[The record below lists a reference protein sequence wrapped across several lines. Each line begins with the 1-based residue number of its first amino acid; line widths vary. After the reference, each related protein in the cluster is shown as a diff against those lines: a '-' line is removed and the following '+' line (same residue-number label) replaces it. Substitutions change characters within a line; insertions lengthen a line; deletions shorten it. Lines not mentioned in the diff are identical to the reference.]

1 MARRLLLVSTSTV
14 FGTGYLDH
22 AEAAMRALFAG
33 VGRVLFVPWALH
45 DLDAYA
51 DKARERF
58 ARMGLGLDSI
68 HAALDP
74 REAVETAKAF
84 FIGGGNTFRLL
95 RRLQDEGLI
104 EAIRRRVDAGVPYA
118 GTSAGSNVATV
129 SIHTT
134 NDMPIVWPRTLD
146 ALGLVPFNINPH
158 YLAPDP
164 ATTHMGETRDQRIRE
179 FHEEHDRPVI
189 GLREGSMLV
198 VDDASCRLSGSAGAR
213 IFERGKP
220 AVDVEP
226 GAELSA
232 YL

>member
-22 AEAAMRALFAG
+22 AEAALRALFSG

-95 RRLQDEGLI
+95 RRLQDEGLVD
-104 EAIRRRVDAGVPYA
+104 AIRRRVEAGAPYA

-158 YLAPDP
+158 YIAPDP
-164 ATTHMGETRDQRIRE
+164 NTTHMGETRDQRIRE
-179 FHEEHDRPVI
+179 FHEEHDRPVL
-189 GLREGSMLV
+189 GLREGSMLIV
-198 VDDASCRLSGSAGAR
+198 EDGSCRLAGSAGAR
-213 IFERGKP
+213 VFERGKP

-226 GAELSA
+226 GADLSA

>member
-22 AEAAMRALFAG
+22 AEAALRALFSG

-74 REAVETAKAF
+74 REAVETAKAI

-95 RRLQDEGLI
+95 RRLQDEGLVD
-104 EAIRRRVDAGVPYA
+104 AIRRRVEAGAPYA
-118 GTSAGSNVATV
+118 GTSAGSNVATA

-146 ALGLVPFNINPH
+146 AFGLVPFNINPH
-158 YLAPDP
+158 YIAPDP
-164 ATTHMGETRDQRIRE
+164 NTTHMGETRDQRIRE
-179 FHEEHDRPVI
+179 FHEEHDRPVL
-189 GLREGSMLV
+189 GLREGSMLM
-198 VDDASCRLSGSAGAR
+198 VDDASCRLAGSAGAR
-213 IFERGKP
+213 VFERGKP

-226 GAELSA
+226 GADLSA